1 MVYINMVFSLK
12 QRSLN
17 LKIVQ
22 FWTAS
27 EKTLITSAGLRL
39 KQRFFLNISLNHKLY
54 EYGAIFN
61 FINELIMK

>member
-1 MVYINMVFSLK
+1 MVFSLK